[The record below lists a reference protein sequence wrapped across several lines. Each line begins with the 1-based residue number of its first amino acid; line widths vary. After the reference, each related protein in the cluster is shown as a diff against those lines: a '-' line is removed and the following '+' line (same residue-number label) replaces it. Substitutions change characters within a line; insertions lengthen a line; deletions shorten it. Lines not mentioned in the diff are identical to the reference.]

1 MICRK
6 CRSEIPPEDVIE
18 EVIRLVAAADRAK
31 QKERVGP
38 TPKKV
43 TRRFL
48 IEWLTTWRADHGV
61 SDSGRPLK
69 NRSTAQLQKLYEQA
83 VAGGNYRVGRSWKE

>member
-6 CRSEIPPEDVIE
+6 CRCEIPPEDVIE
-18 EVIRLVAAADRAK
+18 EVIRLVAAADRTK

-61 SDSGRPLK
+61 ADSGRPLK
-69 NRSTAQLQKLYEQA
+69 NRSTAQLQKLYEQV
-83 VAGGNYRVGRSWKE
+83 VAGGNYRVGRNWKE

>member
-6 CRSEIPPEDVIE
+6 CGSEIPPEDLIE
-18 EVIRLVAAADRAK
+18 EVIRLVTGADRTRQRA
-31 QKERVGP
+31 RVGP

-61 SDSGRPLK
+61 SDAGRPLK

-83 VAGGNYRVGRSWKE
+83 RAGGA